1 MHSSSSSNHHPMFA
15 GCLPAAGG
23 DMAGPAAT
31 MRSSPITSLRIA
43 ANRPAVPL
51 PTGGPAQNNMVRLS
65 TDPLILSASRALSS
79 SMSGTTMTVQQSL
92 VGGIASHNSI
102 MAGSS
107 GHQAKVTAAAKALD
121 PVGGFA
127 FGQQHLAAIQ
137 SASGGAVTANQQQQ
151 QRYQELLSQHL
162 LNSQR
167 MTPGAGDFAASSSLA
182 AVQSSAARPNSSL
195 QQSAGGYRAE
205 LLGGAG
211 GLVQQ
216 TLPRTQPANHQHQLH
231 QQQQQFSNQE
241 CSPVIKTL
249 LEVC

>member
-1 MHSSSSSNHHPMFA
+1 
-15 GCLPAAGG
+15 
-23 DMAGPAAT
+23 
-31 MRSSPITSLRIA
+31 
-43 ANRPAVPL
+43 
-51 PTGGPAQNNMVRLS
+51 
-65 TDPLILSASRALSS
+65 
-79 SMSGTTMTVQQSL
+79 
-92 VGGIASHNSI
+92 

-137 SASGGAVTANQQQQ
+137 SGSGGPVTANQQQQ

-167 MTPGAGDFAASSSLA
+167 MTPGAGDFAAASSSLA

-249 LEVC
+249 LRVC